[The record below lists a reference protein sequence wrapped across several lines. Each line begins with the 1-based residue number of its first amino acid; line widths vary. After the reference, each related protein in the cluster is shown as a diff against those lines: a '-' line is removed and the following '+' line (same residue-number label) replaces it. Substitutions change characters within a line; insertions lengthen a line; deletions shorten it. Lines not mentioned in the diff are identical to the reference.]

1 MNFYRT
7 KKLLQMVDLMIS
19 GQGTKNLFSMAFE
32 MGFKGGVTLQGQLK
46 RPNCGT
52 PFAAKI
58 FIQSNPFSL
67 MPFNLILQI
76 IML

>member
-32 MGFKGGVTLQGQLK
+32 IVGL
-46 RPNCGT
+46 
-52 PFAAKI
+52 
-58 FIQSNPFSL
+58 
-67 MPFNLILQI
+67 
-76 IML
+76 